1 MNRLLALASAI
12 ALFAGAANAAFT
24 GYLKLPDIDGESK
37 NAGGEHEVE
46 YDLAGAKAPSAT
58 GANQTLSA
66 GANRSETIKGGQATV
81 LGVRW
86 NGRDA
91 APAKGRAGTANVTLK
106 RGVLSQSLQR
116 LQHENRMIPSLT
128 LTVGEG
134 RNAATY
140 KLERVF
146 VKSWS
151 TSGDAD
157 DRPTEEVAF
166 YYNKIS
172 F

>member
-1 MNRLLALASAI
+1 MKPIKLMAAALAAT
-12 ALFAGAANAAFT
+12 LCVCGAASAGNT
-24 GYLKLPDIDGESK
+24 GYMKLPDIAGESK
-37 NAGGEHEVE
+37 RAAVGG
-46 YDLAGAKAPSAT
+46 A
-58 GANQTLSA
+58 QTTTI
-66 GANRSETIKGGQATV
+66 GANRSETIKGGEAV
-81 LGVRW
+81 IVAALW
-86 NGRDA
+86 NGKDA
-91 APAKGRAGTANVTLK
+91 PPAKGRPGTANLTLK
-106 RGVLSQSLQR
+106 RGMLSQSFARLKAEQR
-116 LQHENRMIPSLT
+116 EIPSLT
-128 LTVGEG
+128 LTLGEG
-134 RNAATY
+134 RSAVEY